1 MESKIKCSVCEK
13 EFSTNEVSKDK
24 QGNYV
29 CKKCKQKQK
38 KVLLAKR
45 YASLI
50 ALIVVAIGVYYYVST
65 RPIEGNGQSVT
76 IETPIVEIH
85 DLPEFNLSE
94 ATPVAPSSVGQTIDN
109 LKSFKEL
116 MEQNITAAQ
125 ESNSNC
131 VEIPSISA
139 LFAFNS
145 AEIITAD
152 KELILEFINAY
163 KQTNQQAKISVNG
176 YACNIGP
183 NEANNIISQAR
194 AKAVG
199 DFMVGNGIPEGNI
212 EIKWFGKSLN
222 SQFDY
227 PEMKDYRRVIVRVQ

>member
-1 MESKIKCSVCEK
+1 MDEKIKCSVCGK
-13 EFSTNEVSKDK
+13 EFSANEVLKDK

-29 CKKCKQKQK
+29 CKKCKQKHK
-38 KVLLAKR
+38 KVLLTRR
-45 YASLI
+45 YTSLI
-50 ALIVVAIGVYYYVST
+50 ALIAVAIGVYYYVST
-65 RPIEGNGQSVT
+65 RPIEGNDQSIM
-76 IETPIVEIH
+76 IETPDVEIQE
-85 DLPEFNLSE
+85 LPEFNLSE
-94 ATPVAPSSVGQTIDN
+94 ATPIAPSSVGQTIDN

-116 MEQNITAAQ
+116 MEQNIAIAQ
-125 ESNSNC
+125 ESNAKS

-145 AEIITAD
+145 AEINATG
-152 KELILEFINAY
+152 KELIIEFINAY
-163 KQTNQQAKISVNG
+163 KQTNQQAKITING

-227 PEMKDYRRVIVRVQ
+227 PEMKDYRRVIVRVY